1 MTNATSYDQFA
12 YDSHAFPATHPNR
25 LGALAR
31 LHGIDATAPDKAR
44 VLELGCA
51 SGGNIIPMAVHY
63 PAAQFVGVDLSP
75 QQIQEGQALVAAL
88 GITNIE
94 LRCLSITDI
103 DASFGKFDYII
114 AHGVYS
120 WIPPEVQHHLL
131 RVCRENLQDHGVAFV
146 SYNTFPGW
154 HLGGAVRYMMQYHS
168 ASISDPEQKVGT
180 AKSLLKTLSK
190 LTPDRGAYAA
200 MLSEYSDR
208 LEKAPAYYVYHE
220 HLEDNNRPVYFN
232 QFVDYAHHAGLAYLC
247 DAEVVTGL
255 ATPLAREAAEF
266 VLDASRGNL
275 IDYEQY
281 LDFMINRQFRQSL
294 LVHPSNTISRNFDR
308 RSLET
313 LALSASVLK
322 TEGAAGSQYHVGG
335 REVAAPTPFIDAAL
349 TQLQQAEP
357 NGIDLQKIIT
367 NATLAAGQDTPAAD
381 IERLLA
387 AFLELAGK
395 RALDLLVSPWPVFA
409 RAENCPMADAYVRL
423 QAGRGETL
431 LVNKAHRPINVSPYL
446 RDIVHQMDGR
456 TPVPEIAERIARTLK
471 SRGGALQTK
480 QGKRVSDLA
489 QMKQLILEEL
499 PGEMAVLEN
508 SGLIN

>member
-1 MTNATSYDQFA
+1 MNQQTSYDRMA

-31 LHGIDATAPDKAR
+31 LHGIDAVPPDRAR

-51 SGGNIIPMAVHY
+51 SGGNITPMAVQY
-63 PAAQFVGVDLSP
+63 PEAQFVGVDLSP
-75 QQIQEGQALVAAL
+75 QQIQEGQAMIAAL
-88 GITNIE
+88 GITNID
-94 LRCLSITDI
+94 LRCVSITDI
-103 DASFGKFDYII
+103 DASLGKFDYII

-120 WIPPEVQHHLL
+120 WVPPEVQHHLL
-131 RVCRENLQDHGVAFV
+131 RVCRENLQEHGVAFV

-168 ASISDPEQKVGT
+168 ASAPDPAQKVGT
-180 AKSLLKTLSK
+180 AKSLLKTLAK
-190 LTPDRGAYAA
+190 LTPERGAYAA
-200 MLSEYSDR
+200 MLGEYSDR
-208 LEKAPAYYVYHE
+208 LEKAPDYYVFHE

-281 LDFMINRQFRQSL
+281 LDFMMNRRFRQSL
-294 LVHPSNTISRNFDR
+294 LVHPSNNISRNFDLH
-308 RSLET
+308 SLAT
-313 LALSASVLK
+313 LSLSASVRK
-322 TEGAAGSQYHVGG
+322 AENPAGARYLVGD
-335 REVAAPTPFIDAAL
+335 REVAAPTPFIDAAFA
-349 TQLQQAEP
+349 QLQKAGP
-357 NGIDLQKIIT
+357 NGISLQEIIA
-367 NATLAAGQDTPAAD
+367 NATSAAAQDIPAAD

-395 RALDLLVSPWPVFA
+395 RALDLLVSPWPTFA
-409 RAENCPMADAYVRL
+409 RTENCPMADAFVRL
-423 QAGRGETL
+423 QAKRGETL

-446 RDIVHQMDGR
+446 RDIVLQMDGR
-456 TPVPEIAERIARTLK
+456 TPVPEIAERIARALK
-471 SRGGALQTK
+471 SRGGALQTRH
-480 QGKRVSDLA
+480 GKRVSDLA